1 MMQKTINEKKRV
13 LMTTN
18 DFYSV
23 HDNGQKRYRFTLIEL
38 LVVIAIIAI
47 LAAIL
52 LPALQTARQRGVAAN
67 CVSMRKQ
74 VGVWVLQYTEVYN
87 GTMMPLYW
95 ADGETNAD
103 KRWYA
108 SLAAKGSSWE
118 PITKWKRL
126 DQHFGCPATRN
137 NSTPTKGSSITYNA
151 EFSGVKL
158 AQIKVPSAKFIITDA
173 DTGFYFSK
181 KYPLSQKVYATGNDR
196 GLYPHHNKLKD
207 GTMLFGDGHAELIRI
222 TEMIAIISD
231 SESLYHHFVPDYK

>member
-1 MMQKTINEKKRV
+1 
-13 LMTTN
+13 MTFK

-23 HDNGQKRYRFTLIEL
+23 QISEQKRYRFTLIEL

-87 GTMMPLYW
+87 GTMMPTYW
-95 ADGETNAD
+95 GDGDSNAD

-108 SLAAKGSSWE
+108 SLAAKGTKWE
-118 PITKWKRL
+118 PITRWKRL

-137 NSTPTKGSSITYNA
+137 NSTPTKGSSITYNT
-151 EFSGVKL
+151 EFSSVKL
-158 AQIKVPSAKFIITDA
+158 AHIKAPSAKFIITDA
-173 DTGFYFSK
+173 DTGFYFSQ
-181 KYPLSQKVYATGNDR
+181 KYPVSQKIYATGNDR
-196 GLYPHHNKLKD
+196 GYYPHHNKNRD
-207 GTMLFGDGHAELIRI
+207 GTMLFADGHADLMNRS
-222 TEMIAIISD
+222 EMIAIISD
-231 SESLYHHFVPDYK
+231 TETLYHHYLPDYK